1 LSKTS
6 NKKKVLTQAADDN
19 PCADCDACC
28 KYVSV
33 EIDKP
38 TTKTELEDIKFYLY
52 HKGVSV
58 YIDFDH
64 SWNILYESRCD
75 KLDQNGSCTIYEER
89 PPLCKDF
96 DREDCHE
103 QELDDSH
110 KVSFY
115 APEDLMRYIKKARP
129 VFYKKHYSSH
139 RKNRRAKA

>member
-1 LSKTS
+1 MSKTS

-38 TTKTELEDIKFYLY
+38 TTKTELEDVKFYLY

-64 SWNILYESRCD
+64 SWNILANS
-75 KLDQNGSCTIYEER
+75 
-89 PPLCKDF
+89 
-96 DREDCHE
+96 
-103 QELDDSH
+103 
-110 KVSFY
+110 
-115 APEDLMRYIKKARP
+115 
-129 VFYKKHYSSH
+129 
-139 RKNRRAKA
+139 